1 MNDTVKADAE
11 DVQQSNVLYEVSGKE
26 LERKGWWSEGAIYM
40 WERPAPTVLPL
51 CGRLQYQPPRSE
63 VLVREMSVNT
73 WDFYCSLVWRAV
85 AATSTS
91 VHSPPTSLTARI
103 AARAS
108 PNLEIDGW

>member
-1 MNDTVKADAE
+1 MKSVERNWREKVGGVK
-11 DVQQSNVLYEVSGKE
+11 
-26 LERKGWWSEGAIYM
+26 ERYICGRGL
-40 WERPAPTVLPL
+40 RPTVRPL

-91 VHSPPTSLTARI
+91 VHSPPTSLTARV